1 MARINLLPWREE
13 RRKQQLKD
21 FGIRCAFAALLGAL
35 TWYGFHSH
43 YVGRIE
49 YQNSR
54 NKFLDTQIAEL
65 EKKIKEIQ
73 DLEKEKQRL
82 IARMRGIEQLQTS
95 RPGTVH
101 LFDELV
107 RTLPEGVSL
116 KSISQKGGDITL
128 VGTAQSNARVSN
140 FMRNIEA
147 SEWLTKPELK
157 VIETAATKDGP
168 KMANFTLSLKQKLD
182 TGEKSK

>member
-1 MARINLLPWREE
+1 MARINLLPWRED

-21 FGIRCAFAALLGAL
+21 FGISCGLAALLGL
-35 TWYGFHSH
+35 VTWYGIHSY
-43 YVGRIE
+43 YVGRID
-49 YQNSR
+49 YQTSR
-54 NKFLDTQIAEL
+54 NTFLDKHIAEL
-65 EKKIKEIQ
+65 DKKIKEIE

-116 KSISQKGGDITL
+116 KSISQKGTEITL
-128 VGTAQSNARVSN
+128 TGTAQSNARVSN
-140 FMRNIEA
+140 FMRNIDA

-157 VIETAATKDGP
+157 VIETIATKDGP
-168 KMANFTLSLKQKLD
+168 KIANFTLALKQKIE
-182 TGEKSK
+182 TGEKPK